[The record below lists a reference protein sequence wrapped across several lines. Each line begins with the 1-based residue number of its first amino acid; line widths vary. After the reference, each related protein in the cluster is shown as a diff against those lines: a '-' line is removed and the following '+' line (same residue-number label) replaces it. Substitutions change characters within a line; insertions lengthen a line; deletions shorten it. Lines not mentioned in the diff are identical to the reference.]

1 MGVERKFKRPVSWLA
16 GRELLAS
23 LESTLNYVLN
33 GEKQDS
39 RDWMFAEAITPPHCN
54 SDEQDSYW
62 FDYIADTGDGSRA
75 VYNVAY
81 LCLSELW
88 LKGDGKTAEGQV
100 SLSQTGEFNQRLP
113 RGEFLFVGGDTAYHV
128 ADIAA
133 LKERFQTPFNW
144 AYEDIVTTGKKVEQR
159 PIYGIP
165 ANHDY
170 YDALDGFNRQFCS
183 PITPDIHPLV
193 RAQEDLKDPQLG
205 LHGFRREQKSSYV
218 SLQLPFGWMLWGL
231 DSQKGKMDKRQQAF
245 FVNQFCDKF
254 TQDGSLFDE
263 NKKKEVQATLRTA
276 IPDKLIVATPEP
288 STVFGKRAASD
299 AAMTESFL
307 RLGLE
312 PSFLHD
318 GRLSQNKCRL
328 DISGDVHHYERYWGN
343 INEHGESGNYAS
355 VVAGGGGAFLH
366 PSHTDAGEIK
376 KQRVYPVAI
385 DSHREVT
392 QRILNPWQIFLG
404 GYAWLIGAMVGFITY
419 FAVTIPQSTWSL
431 FELVPNNLRPVW
443 GGQDVLARIQIALTL
458 ADIDATL
465 SGYWIDLIY
474 LLLFVAFLVA
484 WRLMSI
490 PELLKVKYSDSW
502 DIWNRRLTTFLI
514 PVVLW
519 LIPLLIMILEPG
531 ESTPPSFL
539 AAILMGLSCVAGL
552 LIFSL
557 IRSYSDILFERSRI
571 RKETWLDFIPL
582 WILSVMGIFYMAV
595 GFLHYGLYK
604 ASIMS
609 FDLLVIVVW
618 SLVILGLAAFP
629 FFAPDKLGVAKAN
642 VGKFLA
648 IGLWHAILQISIPVC
663 LALYVDWTNWLII
676 CGAAIAITVIAGH
689 LFTSQYFFREFS
701 ADVQKKIGQGLLLAW
716 IVIGM
721 AVFFATMQGEPVAI
735 DASRLLMAFLSGAVF
750 GCIWLG
756 WYLAVSLAFNCHNN
770 EAGGGARSEKF
781 RHMIRIK
788 LTEDTLTGYVIGI
801 ETPEKDISKTKICL
815 VDVFTLQARK

>member
-39 RDWMFAEAITPPHCN
+39 RDWMFAETITPPHCN

-88 LKGDGKTAEGQV
+88 LKEDGKTAEGQV

-144 AYEDIVTTGKKVEQR
+144 AYEDIVTTGRKVEQR

-263 NKKKEVQATLRTA
+263 NKKEKVQATLRTA

-392 QRILNPWQIFLG
+392 RRVLNPWQIFLG
-404 GYAWLIGAMVGFITY
+404 GYAWLFGAIVAVITY

-431 FELVPNNLRPVW
+431 FQFVPDALRPVM
-443 GGQDVLARIQIALTL
+443 GGQDFLARIQMAL
-458 ADIDATL
+458 ATPDTNTSL
-465 SGYWIDLIY
+465 GLYWFDLIY
-474 LLLFVAFLVA
+474 IVLFVAFLVV
-484 WRLMSI
+484 WRLMNFQ
-490 PELLKVKYSDSW
+490 ELLKNKYSDSQ
-502 DIWNRRLTTFLI
+502 DVWNRYLMAFLMPI
-514 PVVLW
+514 VLW
-519 LIPLLIMILEPG
+519 LIPLLFLIMEPR
-531 ESTPPSFL
+531 ESSPASFL
-539 AAILMGLSCVAGL
+539 AAILVSLFCMAGL
-552 LIFSL
+552 LIFGLSRRYNDIL
-557 IRSYSDILFERSRI
+557 IERSKIRS
-571 RKETWLDFIPL
+571 ETLLDFVPL
-582 WILSVMGIFYMAV
+582 WMLNVMGIIYIAF
-595 GFLHYGLYK
+595 GFLHYGIYQV
-604 ASIMS
+604 SIMS
-609 FDLLVIVVW
+609 FDLLAIIVW
-618 SLVILGLAAFP
+618 SLVIIGITAFP
-629 FFAPDKLGVAKAN
+629 FFVPDKLGMAKAN
-642 VGKFLA
+642 KGRFVA
-648 IGLWHAILQISIPVC
+648 IGFWHAVLQISIPVY
-663 LALYVDWTNWLII
+663 LALYVDWISWFII
-676 CGAAIAITVIAGH
+676 CAAAIAITLIAGRLSAH
-689 LFTSQYFFREFS
+689 PYFFSEFS
-701 ADVQKKIGQGLLLAW
+701 SDIQKKIGQGLLIAW
-716 IVIGM
+716 VVIGI
-721 AVFFATMQGEPVAI
+721 AAFFAIMQGELVAV
-735 DASRLLMAFLSGAVF
+735 DGSRLLMASLSGAIF
-750 GCIWLG
+750 SCIWLG

-770 EAGGGARSEKF
+770 EAGGGAQSEKF

-801 ETPEKDISKTKICL
+801 ETPEEDISKTKICL